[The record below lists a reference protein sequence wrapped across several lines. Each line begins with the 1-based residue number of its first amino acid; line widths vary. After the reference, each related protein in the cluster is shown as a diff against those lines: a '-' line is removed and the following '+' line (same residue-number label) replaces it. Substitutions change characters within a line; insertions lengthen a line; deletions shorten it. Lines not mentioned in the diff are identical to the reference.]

1 MPQTKQ
7 RIPKQHPWARI
18 THDLSYFILPGLG
31 VTVHLAV
38 ITGRFVGLKWAS
50 IKSTSC
56 VGQETITV
64 FAYLV
69 TGSMLLRTIDMD
81 HRFDGVFFTLYSA

>member
-1 MPQTKQ
+1 MPKTKQ
-7 RIPKQHPWARI
+7 RIPIQHPWARI
-18 THDLSYFILPGLG
+18 AHDLFHFMLPGLG

-56 VGQETITV
+56 VGQEAIT
-64 FAYLV
+64 FIAYIV
-69 TGSMLLRTIDMD
+69 AGSMLMRTIDTD
-81 HRFDGVFFTLYSA
+81 HRFDGAFFTLYST

>member
-1 MPQTKQ
+1 M
-7 RIPKQHPWARI
+7 
-18 THDLSYFILPGLG
+18 LPGLG

-56 VGQETITV
+56 VGQETSTV

-69 TGSMLLRTIDMD
+69 TGSMLVRTIYMD
-81 HRFDGVFFTLYSA
+81 HRIDGAFLPLYSAG